1 MLAFFA
7 TWGPRVHLADFA
19 PWNMRSVDTLSELMS
34 SWMWKEREIELKYIS
49 QSIALMTL
57 SAVTSVHIYINTNK
71 LNKVK
76 VG

>member
-1 MLAFFA
+1 
-7 TWGPRVHLADFA
+7 
-19 PWNMRSVDTLSELMS
+19 
-34 SWMWKEREIELKYIS
+34 MWKEREIELKYIS